1 HDGPS
6 AIRYPRGRVTQGTAY
21 STQHSDLKIGKAE
34 IMADGDDIAIVAV
47 GNTVYPAL
55 KAAEKLGENG
65 VTACVINARF
75 IKPLDE
81 ELIVSLA
88 ERTKRII
95 TVEENVLAGGFGSA
109 VLECIS
115 KAGLNEVQVRRIGID
130 DQFIEHGSQ
139 SILRKKYG
147 LDEEGIYSAC
157 KDCLAPHPSLL

>member
-1 HDGPS
+1 
-6 AIRYPRGRVTQGTAY
+6 
-21 STQHSDLKIGKAE
+21 
-34 IMADGDDIAIVAV
+34 MADGDDIAIVAV